1 MTTDDAKNRL
11 SPRLLLV
18 LKTGLILSTI
28 GWGISFVFT
37 LLPWHQAVERL
48 TALGATTIIYQ
59 PLLAYWLKM
68 SSAVFGCIGL
78 ASLVCFRRT
87 ERMLETIRLLVPLHL
102 IVGGVLVLAAIENDL
117 DPTVQT
123 SFPYDIAFCF
133 VTAALIGVP
142 LAIQAR
148 RTRAT

>member
-1 MTTDDAKNRL
+1 MTTSNL
-11 SPRLLLV
+11 PIGLTPRLMLV
-18 LKTGLILSTI
+18 LKVGLISSTI
-28 GWGISFVFT
+28 GWGIAFVFT
-37 LLPWHQAVERL
+37 VLPWQQAVERL
-48 TALGATTIIYQ
+48 YVMGATPLAYE

-87 ERMLETIRLLVPLHL
+87 ERMLDTVRLLVPLHL
-102 IVGGVLVLAAIENDL
+102 IVGSVLIWAAFENHL
-117 DPTVQT
+117 DPAVHH
-123 SFPYDIAFCF
+123 SFLFDIAFCF

-148 RTRAT
+148 RMRAA

>member
-1 MTTDDAKNRL
+1 MLAI
-11 SPRLLLV
+11 
-18 LKTGLILSTI
+18 KTGLAFCTV

-37 LLPWHQAVERL
+37 ILPWHRAVDRL
-48 TALGATTIIYQ
+48 AAMGATTIIYQ

-87 ERMLETIRLLVPLHL
+87 ERMFETIRLLVPLHL
-102 IVGGVLVLAAIENDL
+102 IVGGVLVPAAIENDL

-133 VTAALIGVP
+133 VTAALLGVP
-142 LAIQAR
+142 LAIHAR